1 MSNPTSSDRFAA
13 WMAGPLGRIIRIV
26 IGVALVIVGVSTG
39 GAVGTIV
46 ALVGLVP
53 VGLGMSN
60 RCIIS
65 KAIGAPFKG
74 EDAIDHV
81 NS

>member
-1 MSNPTSSDRFAA
+1 MSEQPTNIKVAA
-13 WMAGPLGRIIRIV
+13 WFASSTGRGARIV
-26 IGVALVIVGVSTG
+26 IGMALVIVGVIIG
-39 GAVGTIV
+39 GLLGIVV

-65 KAIGAPFKG
+65 RVIGAPWTGAEATKMVG
-74 EDAIDHV
+74 
-81 NS
+81 S